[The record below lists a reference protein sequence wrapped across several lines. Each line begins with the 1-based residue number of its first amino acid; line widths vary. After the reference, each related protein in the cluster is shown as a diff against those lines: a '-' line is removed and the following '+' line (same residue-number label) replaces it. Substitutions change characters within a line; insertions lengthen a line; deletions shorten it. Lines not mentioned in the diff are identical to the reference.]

1 MAEDPSYRLKETWE
15 SSPHIAVYEPCLDP
29 ILNNREHQIFDHIKE
44 LLIMRL
50 NIIVVIYFLKVTAL
64 ENEII
69 LNMGLKNNVVV
80 EGSVW

>member
-1 MAEDPSYRLKETWE
+1 
-15 SSPHIAVYEPCLDP
+15 
-29 ILNNREHQIFDHIKE
+29 
-44 LLIMRL
+44 MRH